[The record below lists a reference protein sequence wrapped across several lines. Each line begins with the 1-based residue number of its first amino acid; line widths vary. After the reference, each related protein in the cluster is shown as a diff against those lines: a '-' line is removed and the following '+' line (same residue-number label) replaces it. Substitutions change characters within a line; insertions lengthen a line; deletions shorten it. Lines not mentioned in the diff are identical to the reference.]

1 LHFIRRIAIQ
11 ILQGLKYMKEQGVI
25 HCDLK
30 PENFMLWSDK
40 KSEIKVIDLG
50 SSCFEDQIVYTYI

>member
-1 LHFIRRIAIQ
+1 
-11 ILQGLKYMKEQGVI
+11 MKEQGVI

-30 PENFMLWSDK
+30 PENIMLWSDK